1 MIQDLVLHS
10 VSYSGSW
17 GQQFLGLE
25 SFLDKAGDLG
35 FDSVMLMAKRPH
47 LSVLDWNLAARARL
61 RSRAEKHGLAVV
73 CIAGYTN
80 FTADLEHRDIPHREF
95 QIRHVVE
102 LAEIAR
108 DLGCNLIRIF
118 TGYEHASATLDA
130 QSKIVVESLREC
142 AERTAEL
149 GVTIGVQNHHDIACD
164 FETLY
169 ELIQEINAPNCRAMF
184 DAWAPALQGVDLKAA
199 AAKMA
204 KITVYTTTA
213 NYALRPRFR
222 YHPTLVNYEKLLPTV
237 QAVPMD
243 EGFIDYQ
250 SFLTHLDAG
259 GFQGPVAYEMCS
271 PLRGGGSMQNLDLY
285 AGRFLSFMRALRD
298 TNVETYAGTGNGAP
312 RQAVE

>member
-1 MIQDLVLHS
+1 MNRDLVLHS

-17 GQQFLGLE
+17 GQHFLSVE
-25 SFLDKAGDLG
+25 QFLDKAADLG
-35 FDSVMLMAKRPH
+35 FDGVMLMAKRPH
-47 LSVLDWNLAARARL
+47 LSVLDWNQAARVRL
-61 RSRAEKHGLAVV
+61 RARADELGLRVA

-80 FTADLEHRDIPHREF
+80 FTGDLEHRDIPHREF

-102 LAEIAR
+102 LAEMAR
-108 DLGCNLIRIF
+108 DLGCNLVRVF

-130 QSKIVVESLREC
+130 QSTLVVDSLREC
-142 AERTAEL
+142 AERTAEF

-164 FETLY
+164 FESQY
-169 ELIQEINAPNCRAMF
+169 ELIQQVNAPNCRAMF
-184 DAWAPALQGVDLKAA
+184 DAWAPALQGVDLEAA

-243 EGFIDYQ
+243 EGFIDYRC
-250 SFLTHLDAG
+250 FLRNLSAS

-271 PLRGGGSMQNLDLY
+271 PLRGGGSIENLDLY
-285 AGRFLSFMRALRD
+285 ARKFLGFMRGFPA
-298 TNVETYAGTGNGAP
+298 
-312 RQAVE
+312 